1 MTIEEA
7 GRTFQTERW
16 RKSCSAH
23 RSWRMIGEWQPGRE
37 NSAKPRASTS
47 TADTSKLGGTEYLSN
62 YVYLRSSCH
71 YSAYKGGRYRCGTV
85 VGRKID
91 KIDYHYFGG

>member
-7 GRTFQTERW
+7 GRTFQTDRW

-23 RSWRMIGEWQPGRE
+23 RSW
-37 NSAKPRASTS
+37 TS

-62 YVYLRSSCH
+62 YVCLRSSCQ